1 MTAVRAHK
9 DPAVSPRRGR
19 GRILPVILGL
29 IVVYLIFGFLRA
41 PAVAHDYIVSS
52 ESPKQVTDLT
62 TSTFPVIPPFWVVS
76 VQATITESTGAHYIS
91 GRILGVEPLTG
102 LVFGLG
108 AG

>member
-1 MTAVRAHK
+1 MTAVRAHEV
-9 DPAVSPRRGR
+9 PSVGPRRRR
-19 GRILPVILGL
+19 GRILRLILAL
-29 IVVYLIFGFLRA
+29 IVAYLILGFLRA
-41 PAVAHDYIVSS
+41 PAVAHDYIVAS
-52 ESPKQVTDLT
+52 ENPKQVTDLT

-91 GRILGVEPLTG
+91 ARILGVEPITG